1 MKIFLRNKNSN
12 YKFFWVFF
20 VKKINY
26 QIVINFN
33 EILRKFE
40 CLNLVLYIILI
51 YIFFHFIF

>member
-40 CLNLVLYIILI
+40 CLNLVLYIL
-51 YIFFHFIF
+51 F

>member
-33 EILRKFE
+33 EILRKIE
-40 CLNLVLYIILI
+40 CLNLVLYIL
-51 YIFFHFIF
+51 F